1 MKGSEYEAIG
11 WTIIILSLIVFVI
24 GVMDGVSEFGGGSC
38 CCGLI
43 GLVIAQTGYTKKKN
57 EEKLRFQ
64 TVYVQPNPVV
74 VQQPIYIPTPVPAP
88 APAPAPLP
96 VPDPPRKPHG
106 VLGGILSQREPA
118 HWGEKARNLELARD
132 WEGAA
137 QAFQKAGLYA
147 EAGRVREAY
156 IEKDKDED
164 KVIVNIDRI
173 GDNVLHDS
181 VMYNED
187 DTEGSD

>member
-1 MKGSEYEAIG
+1 MKWNDYEEIG
-11 WTIIILSLIVFVI
+11 WVIIILSLIVFFM
-24 GVMDGVSEFGGGSC
+24 GMEFGGDGGISC

-43 GLVIAQTGYTKKKN
+43 GLVMAQTGYTKRKK
-57 EEKLRFQ
+57 EERMRLQ

-74 VQQPIYIPTPVPAP
+74 VQQPIYIPTPVPVPIP
-88 APAPAPLP
+88 APALPAPP
-96 VPDPPRKPHG
+96 IPNPPRTVPEQHW
-106 VLGGILSQREPA
+106 EPA
-118 HWGEKARNLELARD
+118 QWGEKARNLELARD

-147 EAGRVREAY
+147 EAGRVREAHL
-156 IEKDKDED
+156 EKDKDED
-164 KVIVNIDRI
+164 KVVVNIDRI

-187 DTEGSD
+187 DTEGSN

>member
-1 MKGSEYEAIG
+1 MKGSDYEAIG
-11 WTIIILSLIVFVI
+11 WAIIILSLIVFFM
-24 GVMDGVSEFGGGSC
+24 GMEFGGDGGISC

-43 GLVIAQTGYTKKKN
+43 GLVIAQTGYTKRKK
-57 EEKLRFQ
+57 EAQMRLQ

-74 VQQPIYIPTPVPAP
+74 VQQPVYIPTPAP

-96 VPDPPRKPHG
+96 VPDPPRKSPEQHW
-106 VLGGILSQREPA
+106 EPA
-118 HWGEKARNLELARD
+118 QWGEKARNLELARD

-137 QAFQKAGLYA
+137 QAYQKAGLYA
-147 EAGRVREAY
+147 EAGRVREAH

-164 KVIVNIDRI
+164 KVVVNIDRI

-187 DTEGSD
+187 DTDGSD

>member
-1 MKGSEYEAIG
+1 MKGNDYEAIG
-11 WTIIILSLIVFVI
+11 WVIIILSLIVFFM
-24 GVMDGVSEFGGGSC
+24 GMEFGGDGGISC

-43 GLVIAQTGYTKKKN
+43 GLVMAQTGYTKRKK
-57 EEKLRFQ
+57 EERMRLQ

-74 VQQPIYIPTPVPAP
+74 VQQPIYIPTPVPVPIP
-88 APAPAPLP
+88 APALPAPP
-96 VPDPPRKPHG
+96 IPNPPRTVPEQHW
-106 VLGGILSQREPA
+106 EPA
-118 HWGEKARNLELARD
+118 QWGEKARNLELARD

-147 EAGRVREAY
+147 EAGRVREAHL
-156 IEKDKDED
+156 EKDKDED
-164 KVIVNIDRI
+164 KVVVNIDRI

-187 DTEGSD
+187 DTEGSN

>member
-1 MKGSEYEAIG
+1 MKGSDYEAIG
-11 WTIIILSLIVFVI
+11 WVIIILSLIVFVI
-24 GVMDGVSEFGGGSC
+24 GVMDGVNEFGGGSC

-43 GLVIAQTGYTKKKN
+43 GLVIAQTGYTKKKK

-74 VQQPIYIPTPVPAP
+74 VQQPIYVPTPAPTPAP
-88 APAPAPLP
+88 IPKPTKTAPTMEQKKQWAI
-96 VPDPPRKPHG
+96 D
-106 VLGGILSQREPA
+106 
-118 HWGEKARNLELARD
+118 ARNLELARD

-147 EAGRVREAY
+147 EAGRVREHRL
-156 IEKDKDED
+156 EKDKDED
-164 KVIVNIDRI
+164 KVVVNIDRI

>member
-1 MKGSEYEAIG
+1 MKGSDYEAIG
-11 WTIIILSLIVFVI
+11 WTLAGISVLGLMLFFDEQILAP
-24 GVMDGVSEFGGGSC
+24 C
-38 CCGLI
+38 CCVGII
-43 GLVIAQTGYTKKKN
+43 GLFLANMGYDKKKK
-57 EEKLRFQ
+57 EAQMRLQ

-74 VQQPIYIPTPVPAP
+74 VQQPVYIPTP

-96 VPDPPRKPHG
+96 VPDPPRKPPEQHW
-106 VLGGILSQREPA
+106 EPA
-118 HWGEKARNLELARD
+118 QWGEKARNLELARD

-137 QAFQKAGLYA
+137 QAYQKAGLYA

-164 KVIVNIDRI
+164 KVVVNIDRI

>member
-1 MKGSEYEAIG
+1 MKGNDYEAIG
-11 WTIIILSLIVFVI
+11 WVIIILSLIVFFM
-24 GVMDGVSEFGGGSC
+24 GMEFGGDGGISC

-43 GLVIAQTGYTKKKN
+43 GLVMAQTGYTKRKK
-57 EEKLRFQ
+57 EERMRLQ

-74 VQQPIYIPTPVPAP
+74 VQQPIYIPTPVPVPIP
-88 APAPAPLP
+88 APALPAPP
-96 VPDPPRKPHG
+96 IPNPPRTVPEQHW
-106 VLGGILSQREPA
+106 EPA
-118 HWGEKARNLELARD
+118 QWGEKARNLELARD

-147 EAGRVREAY
+147 EAGRVREAHL
-156 IEKDKDED
+156 EKGKDED
-164 KVIVNIDRI
+164 KVVVNIDRI

-187 DTEGSD
+187 DTEGSN